1 MLNHPLD
8 SHFPQVEIVY
18 YSCIKHSP
26 SGVHL
31 ETCTSMYTSH
41 YHTQYTKHTLIH
53 THTHTHTD
61 MPRLSNCWRASEC
74 KTLHFSLLLLSIL
87 ITIKGHIIKSCLY
100 KNYYY

>member
-53 THTHTHTD
+53 THTHTHTHIQICLGCQIVGEL
-61 MPRLSNCWRASEC
+61 PSAKLSTFPFYS
-74 KTLHFSLLLLSIL
+74 FQF
-87 ITIKGHIIKSCLY
+87 
-100 KNYYY
+100 